1 MVLAPLFVFT
11 ELELEGVVLDD
22 VVDDE
27 VPVMLIFTELELEVV
42 LALLLLLL
50 LLLLVLALVLA
61 LVLVL
66 LVLALALVLV
76 LLVVP
81 TAVIPALMTRG
92 LYI

>member
-50 LLLLVLALVLA
+50 LLLLVLALVL
-61 LVLVL
+61 VL